1 MKGYTVI
8 DLNGR
13 LVDVDYEYHHA
24 ERCVPYDSN
33 GTGYPGDPEY
43 VEITGVLLT
52 VGNRSRDIAYLLRH
66 KLDNI
71 ADRVLNQIS

>member
-24 ERCVPYDSN
+24 ERCVMYDN
-33 GTGYPGDPEY
+33 DGTGYPGDPAY
-43 VEITGVLLT
+43 VEITGILLT
-52 VGNRSRDIAYLLRH
+52 SGNKGRDISYLLRH
-66 KLDNI
+66 KLEEI
-71 ADRVLNQIS
+71 ADMVLSQII